1 MKSSN
6 VPNDKELVLSITN
19 KAKNGTELLWQS
31 VLVIQFN
38 VRINI
43 M

>member
-1 MKSSN
+1 MKSTN
-6 VPNDKELVLSITN
+6 VPNDKSKLSILY
-19 KAKNGTELLWQS
+19 KAKNGTEYFGNQYKSYLY
-31 VLVIQFN
+31 